1 LAFIDNQLYWLD
13 KQPEGNLMRPVTI
26 FAICAI
32 TTLFSISATAE
43 NQIDS
48 ALEQQAVEL
57 LQQYVRQNT
66 VNPPGNEIEGARF
79 IAEIFDQAGV
89 EYEIVEAAP
98 GRANIWAK
106 IEGGDKP
113 GLLLLSH
120 MDVVPASPEF
130 WSVDPL
136 GGEIIDGYLYGR
148 GVIDDKASG
157 IAHLLTFL
165 ELHKSGQTLNRDLV
179 FMATADE
186 EAGGFFGAGWLT
198 ENRPELFEG
207 IGLVIN
213 EGGVGIIDGEGD
225 DKQFRFNV
233 EVTQKVPLWLKL
245 VSVDLPGHGSMPRT
259 TSSLTRLVRAL
270 SNILDHPFE
279 PQIVPSVDAYFKA
292 VADKQEGT
300 YKTVFADIETAA
312 KDEGFMRRFQ
322 EQNPGMHALTRNT
335 CSLTMLEGSNKIN
348 VVPPQAVAQLDCR
361 LVPSQDPDEFTRQLS
376 GIIDDEAIQ
385 IERIM
390 GFSPAVSSTD
400 TELFEVIESLTAEYH
415 PQAAVVPSV
424 VGGFTDSHFLRDMG
438 ITAYGYHPIL
448 LPDSELERIH
458 GNDERL
464 SLENIRQG
472 TRMIYNVVSEL
483 VLN

>member
-1 LAFIDNQLYWLD
+1 MRQATVIAF
-13 KQPEGNLMRPVTI
+13 
-26 FAICAI
+26 CAL
-32 TTLFSISATAE
+32 TTLFCISV
-43 NQIDS
+43 S
-48 ALEQQAVEL
+48 AQDHSESTLEEQAVEL
-57 LQQYVRQNT
+57 LQQYVQKNT

-79 IAEIFDQAGV
+79 IAEIFDKAGV
-89 EYEIVEAAP
+89 EYEIAESAA

-113 GLLLLSH
+113 GLLLLHH

-130 WSVDPL
+130 WSVEPL
-136 GGEIIDGYLYGR
+136 GGEIRDGYLYGR

-165 ELHKSGQTLNRDLV
+165 ELHKSGQKLNRDLV

-198 ENRPELFEG
+198 KNRPELFEG

-213 EGGVGIIDGEGD
+213 EGGVGVVNGEGN

-245 VSVDLPGHGSMPRT
+245 VSVDVPGHGSMPRT

-292 VADKQEGT
+292 VAAKQEGK
-300 YKTVFADIETAA
+300 YKTAFGDIAKAA
-312 KDEGFMRRFQ
+312 KDEDFMRRFQ
-322 EQNPGMHALTRNT
+322 EENPGMHALTRNT
-335 CSLTMLEGSNKIN
+335 CSVTMLEGSKKIN
-348 VVPPQAVAQLDCR
+348 VVPPQAFAQLDCR
-361 LVPSQDPDEFTRQLS
+361 LVPSQDPDTFTRQLS

-400 TELFEVIESLTAEYH
+400 TELFRVIETLTAEYY
-415 PQAAVVPSV
+415 PEATVVPSV

-438 ITAYGYHPIL
+438 ITAYGYHPVL
-448 LPDSELERIH
+448 LPDSELQRIH

-464 SLENIRQG
+464 SLQNIRQG
-472 TRMIYNVVSEL
+472 SRMIYNVVSEL
-483 VLN
+483 VLH

>member
-1 LAFIDNQLYWLD
+1 
-13 KQPEGNLMRPVTI
+13 MRQTTVI
-26 FAICAI
+26 AVCAL
-32 TTLFSISATAE
+32 TTLFSFSA
-43 NQIDS
+43 S
-48 ALEQQAVEL
+48 AQDRGESTLEEQAVEL

-79 IAEIFDQAGV
+79 IAEIFDKAGV
-89 EYEIVEAAP
+89 EYEIAESAP
-98 GRANIWAK
+98 GRGNIWAK

-113 GLLLLSH
+113 GLLLLHH

-136 GGEIIDGYLYGR
+136 GGEIKDGYLYGR
-148 GVIDDKASG
+148 GVIDAKASG

-165 ELHKSGQTLNRDLV
+165 ELHKSGQKLNRDLV

-198 ENRPELFEG
+198 KNRPELFEG
-207 IGLVIN
+207 MGLVIN
-213 EGGVGIIDGEGD
+213 EGGVGVVNGEGN

-245 VSVDLPGHGSMPRT
+245 VSVDVPGHGSMPRT

-279 PQIVPSVDAYFKA
+279 PYIVPSVDAYFKA

-300 YKTVFADIETAA
+300 YKAAFSDIAKA
-312 KDEGFMRRFQ
+312 VKDEVFMRRFQ
-322 EQNPGMHALTRNT
+322 EDNPGMHALTRNT
-335 CSLTMLEGSNKIN
+335 CSLTMLEGSKKIN

-361 LVPSQDPDEFTRQLS
+361 LVPSQNPEEFTRQLS
-376 GIIDDEAIQ
+376 DIINDEAIQ

-400 TELFEVIESLTAEYH
+400 TELFRVIESLTAEYY

-448 LPDSELERIH
+448 LPDSELQRIH

-464 SLENIRQG
+464 SLQNIRQSS
-472 TRMIYNVVSEL
+472 RMVYNVVSEL
-483 VLN
+483 VLH

>member
-1 LAFIDNQLYWLD
+1 
-13 KQPEGNLMRPVTI
+13 MRQTTVI
-26 FAICAI
+26 AVCAL
-32 TTLFSISATAE
+32 TTLFSFSA
-43 NQIDS
+43 S
-48 ALEQQAVEL
+48 AQDRGESTLEEQAVEL

-79 IAEIFDQAGV
+79 IAEIFDKAGV
-89 EYEIVEAAP
+89 EYEIAESAP
-98 GRANIWAK
+98 GRGNIWAK

-113 GLLLLSH
+113 GLLLLHH

-136 GGEIIDGYLYGR
+136 GGEIKDGYLYGR
-148 GVIDDKASG
+148 GVIDAKASG

-165 ELHKSGQTLNRDLV
+165 ELHKSGQKLNRDLV

-198 ENRPELFEG
+198 KNRPELFEG

-213 EGGVGIIDGEGD
+213 EGGVGVVNGEGN

-245 VSVDLPGHGSMPRT
+245 VSVDVPGHGSMPRT

-279 PQIVPSVDAYFKA
+279 PYIVPSVDAYFKA

-300 YKTVFADIETAA
+300 YKAAFSDIAKA
-312 KDEGFMRRFQ
+312 VKDEDFMRRFQ
-322 EQNPGMHALTRNT
+322 EDNPGMHALTRNT
-335 CSLTMLEGSNKIN
+335 CSLTMLEGSKKIN

-361 LVPSQDPDEFTRQLS
+361 LVPSQNPEEFTRQLS
-376 GIIDDEAIQ
+376 DIINDEAIQ

-400 TELFEVIESLTAEYH
+400 TELFRVIESLTAEYY

-448 LPDSELERIH
+448 LPDSELQRIH

-464 SLENIRQG
+464 SLQNIRQSS
-472 TRMIYNVVSEL
+472 RMVYNVVSEL
-483 VLN
+483 VLH

>member
-1 LAFIDNQLYWLD
+1 
-13 KQPEGNLMRPVTI
+13 MRQTTVI
-26 FAICAI
+26 AVCAL
-32 TTLFSISATAE
+32 TTLFSFSA
-43 NQIDS
+43 S
-48 ALEQQAVEL
+48 AQDRGESTLEEQAVEL

-79 IAEIFDQAGV
+79 IAEIFDKAGV
-89 EYEIVEAAP
+89 EYEIAESAP
-98 GRANIWAK
+98 GRGNIWAK

-113 GLLLLSH
+113 GLLLLHH

-136 GGEIIDGYLYGR
+136 GGEIKDGYLYGR
-148 GVIDDKASG
+148 GVIDAKASG

-165 ELHKSGQTLNRDLV
+165 ELHKSGQKLNRDLV

-198 ENRPELFEG
+198 KNRPELFEG

-213 EGGVGIIDGEGD
+213 EGGVGVVNGEGN

-245 VSVDLPGHGSMPRT
+245 VSVDVPGHGSMPRT

-279 PQIVPSVDAYFKA
+279 PHIVPSVDAYFKA

-300 YKTVFADIETAA
+300 YKTAFGDIAKA
-312 KDEGFMRRFQ
+312 VKDEDFMRRFQ
-322 EQNPGMHALTRNT
+322 EDNPGMHALTRNT
-335 CSLTMLEGSNKIN
+335 CSLTMLEGSKKIN

-361 LVPSQDPDEFTRQLS
+361 LVPSQNPEEFTRQLS
-376 GIIDDEAIQ
+376 DIINDEAIQ

-400 TELFEVIESLTAEYH
+400 TELFRVIESLTAEYY

-448 LPDSELERIH
+448 LPDSELQRIH

-464 SLENIRQG
+464 SLQNIRQSS
-472 TRMIYNVVSEL
+472 RMVYNVVSEL
-483 VLN
+483 VLH

>member
-1 LAFIDNQLYWLD
+1 
-13 KQPEGNLMRPVTI
+13 MRQTTVI
-26 FAICAI
+26 AVCAL
-32 TTLFSISATAE
+32 TTLFSFSA
-43 NQIDS
+43 S
-48 ALEQQAVEL
+48 AQDRGESTLEEQAVEL

-79 IAEIFDQAGV
+79 IAEIFDKAGV
-89 EYEIVEAAP
+89 EYEIAESAP
-98 GRANIWAK
+98 GRGNIWAK

-113 GLLLLSH
+113 GLLLLHH

-136 GGEIIDGYLYGR
+136 GGEIKDGYLYGR
-148 GVIDDKASG
+148 GVIDAKASG

-165 ELHKSGQTLNRDLV
+165 ELHKSGQKLNRDLV

-198 ENRPELFEG
+198 KNRPELFEG

-213 EGGVGIIDGEGD
+213 EGGVGVVNGEGN

-245 VSVDLPGHGSMPRT
+245 VSVDVPGHGSMPRT

-279 PQIVPSVDAYFKA
+279 PYIVPSVDAYFKA

-300 YKTVFADIETAA
+300 YKAAFSDIAKA
-312 KDEGFMRRFQ
+312 VKDEDFMRRFQ
-322 EQNPGMHALTRNT
+322 EDNPGMHALTRNT
-335 CSLTMLEGSNKIN
+335 CSLTMLEGSKKIN

-361 LVPSQDPDEFTRQLS
+361 LVPSQNPEEFTRQLS
-376 GIIDDEAIQ
+376 DIINDEAIQ

-400 TELFEVIESLTAEYH
+400 AELFRVIESLTAEYY

-448 LPDSELERIH
+448 LPDSELQRIH

-464 SLENIRQG
+464 SLQNIRQSS
-472 TRMIYNVVSEL
+472 RMVYNVVSEL
-483 VLN
+483 VLH